1 MSWLDTKKILV
12 WLYLNCVKL
21 SRAGGLGGAAAQM
34 RLNVDV
40 CLPRSMF
47 TSTYGTE
54 SHAVTAIPCAVMC
67 LLLTQVKMTDSSKR
81 DKKGLWNP
89 KKGKK

>member
-1 MSWLDTKKILV
+1 MSCLDTKRILV
-12 WLYLNCVKL
+12 WLCLNCVKL
-21 SRAGGLGGAAAQM
+21 STAGGLGGAVAQR

-54 SHAVTAIPCAVMC
+54 SQAAAAIPRTVMC
-67 LLLTQVKMTDSSKR
+67 YY
-81 DKKGLWNP
+81 
-89 KKGKK
+89 

>member
-1 MSWLDTKKILV
+1 MSCLDTKKILV

-54 SHAVTAIPCAVMC
+54 SHAVAAIPCAVMC
-67 LLLTQVKMTDSSKR
+67 YY
-81 DKKGLWNP
+81 
-89 KKGKK
+89 